1 MPTSPGSAFEN
12 SLALLSQQLQVDW
25 DAVIQRASEN
35 GSVLGDRGVAS
46 HYALWT
52 ALEQVYEKSDFPFAV
67 AQLSAR
73 TPSNFAQLACIC
85 SPNLKSALSR
95 LESARAVLN
104 AVKLSVIES
113 PDEMRVSVASSNPTA
128 SMPESMQVAL
138 LSYCVA
144 VTRMSANKN
153 FKPLGFNLPES
164 ARART
169 EAAAYFGV
177 EPGMGDVELKIR
189 SEDAL
194 ATFRTNHEEI
204 WSLFEQRHNAA
215 AKASMPDSE
224 HVQEVLYALLPSGFS
239 TVDHVASKLAV
250 SKRTLQRKLSAEGE
264 TYQRLLHKTR
274 QQLAHYYLSLADVSV
289 NEIAGMLGYRDPH
302 SFLRAYRGWTGER
315 PVKVESS

>member
-1 MPTSPGSAFEN
+1 MPTTPGSAFEN
-12 SLALLSQQLQVDW
+12 SLALLAQQLQVEW
-25 DAVIQRASEN
+25 DAVLQRAIEN
-35 GSVLGDRGVAS
+35 SPTAGHRGVAS
-46 HYALWT
+46 QYALWT
-52 ALEQVYEKSDFPFAV
+52 ALEQVYEKPDFPFAV
-67 AQLSAR
+67 AQLAAR

-95 LESARAVLN
+95 VESSRAVLN
-104 AVKLSVIES
+104 AVKLSVVDS
-113 PDEMRVSVASSNPTA
+113 PDEMTVSVASSSA
-128 SMPESMQVAL
+128 STPMPESMQVAL

-144 VTRMSANKN
+144 VTRMAANKN
-153 FKPLGFNLPES
+153 FKPLGFNLPETAL
-164 ARART
+164 ARG
-169 EAAAYFGV
+169 EAAAYFGLQ
-177 EPGMGDVELKIR
+177 PGIGEVELKIR
-189 SEDAL
+189 PEDAMV
-194 ATFRTNHEEI
+194 AFRTNHEEI
-204 WSLFEQRHNAA
+204 WTLFEERYNAA
-215 AKASMPDSE
+215 ANSSMPDSE

-315 PVKVESS
+315 PVKAETT